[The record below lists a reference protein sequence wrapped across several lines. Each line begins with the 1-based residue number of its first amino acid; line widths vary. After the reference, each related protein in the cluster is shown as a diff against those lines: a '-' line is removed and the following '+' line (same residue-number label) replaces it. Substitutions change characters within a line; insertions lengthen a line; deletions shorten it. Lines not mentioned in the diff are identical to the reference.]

1 MGGETED
8 IRPKGLLLLFTS
20 FKLLNILPDAEFRH
34 VINAMKDY
42 VESGAEPEGLSD
54 IELLAF
60 ESQRKAM
67 DDNIEFYRH
76 TVLVN
81 RENGRKGG
89 RPRKPKETDGFL
101 KETEKTDG
109 FLKETEKTDGF
120 SEKPMATH
128 GEPTETHSPPILK
141 IKDYSDTN
149 VSDISTT
156 ATTAENDLD
165 ADLAKIASHFQEVF
179 GDLPPSV
186 CYKVK
191 SWRETF
197 STEMIL
203 LAIDRAAE
211 AGKRNWTYVDG
222 TLRGWKRDGI
232 KNPAGV
238 AASDEQWQSRQQ
250 QGNRAGNARKPAED
264 VGSQLDR
271 VLAKMDKE
279 RGFE

>member
-1 MGGETED
+1 MADEAENA
-8 IRPKGLLLLFTS
+8 RPKGLLIPFDKL
-20 FKLLNILPDAEFRH
+20 KLLSILDDKAFREVFLAMAGYVQNGTEPDLL
-34 VINAMKDY
+34 
-42 VESGAEPEGLSD
+42 EP
-54 IELLAF
+54 IEQIAF
-60 ESQRKAM
+60 ESMRQFLDENIKTYQR
-67 DDNIEFYRH
+67 
-76 TVLVN
+76 TVEAN

-89 RPRKPKETDGFL
+89 RPRKAAETDGL
-101 KETEKTDG
+101 LEKPKKTDG
-109 FLKETEKTDGF
+109 FLKKPMETEENP
-120 SEKPMATH
+120 SKPK
-128 GEPTETHSPPILK
+128 ETHENQSTK
-141 IKDYSDTN
+141 YKVQSTTDTKVSDT
-149 VSDISTT
+149 TT
-156 ATTAENDLD
+156 VVEHDLD
-165 ADLAKIASHFQEVF
+165 ADLSKIAQHFQEAF

-186 CYKVK
+186 GYKIK

-238 AASDEQWQSRQQ
+238 AASDEQWQNRQQ
-250 QGNRAGNARKPAED
+250 QGGRSGNTRKPTED

-279 RGFE
+279 RGFEP